1 MFVPLCVIAPR
12 PLVPLEVADELRRP
26 RRAASI
32 GEAAVRRVG
41 FLLFAAVAALLATA
55 QPAAAQGLIWHA
67 NPNNPVY
74 CDVPVTVND
83 QGVPFDPPLQQSI
96 GRMIQFEVPI
106 RRGVHERFDVELVA
120 VEGLHQLPPNTTNP
134 VADFFARHPQ
144 AHFAYQFAPIAT
156 INDCDGNGVYALGP
170 GNPPCWG
177 APVAT
182 IRTDVVPAPLP
193 ADIRSSV
200 PFNCVPLP
208 RFIVTVSAPPLLNGG
223 VFGIRIRGENR
234 GLLLAMSA
242 YADNQMVSG
251 HAWVHFMKKPL
262 PAQHIGF
269 ASHRAFG
276 KWNPAAVVMWGP
288 GVILNDRF
296 GFFDY
301 SAVYPVTVAEYNAAA
316 RVVNRDILAPP
327 RFHVPFG
334 TCIVWAAEVMNAAG
348 CPLPDTH
355 EGIFPT
361 PNAFVTD
368 CARIVALNGGKL
380 GRCGY
385 IISGPRPNLN
395 TVGPGANPRIIEEEL
410 LTDPEGAAMELGFEL
425 HRATLGTATLR
436 TGAPLNLE
444 IDRPED
450 SLVFVNF
457 GDGPSVFH
465 ESGPMTHAY
474 PSPGEYEVRV
484 MTLQQGR
491 VTDATLT
498 VHVQPKGSK
507 GATVHY
513 SIPGVPPVDPGSPS
527 PPIAMAAWERTF
539 PADVN
544 ADWIADGN
552 DLALVLAEW
561 GSTDSTPTDIDG
573 DGVVDAN
580 DLAIVLAGWGTG
592 PG

>member
-1 MFVPLCVIAPR
+1 
-12 PLVPLEVADELRRP
+12 
-26 RRAASI
+26 
-32 GEAAVRRVG
+32 
-41 FLLFAAVAALLATA
+41 
-55 QPAAAQGLIWHA
+55 
-67 NPNNPVY
+67 
-74 CDVPVTVND
+74 
-83 QGVPFDPPLQQSI
+83 
-96 GRMIQFEVPI
+96 
-106 RRGVHERFDVELVA
+106 
-120 VEGLHQLPPNTTNP
+120 
-134 VADFFARHPQ
+134 
-144 AHFAYQFAPIAT
+144 
-156 INDCDGNGVYALGP
+156 
-170 GNPPCWG
+170 
-177 APVAT
+177 
-182 IRTDVVPAPLP
+182 
-193 ADIRSSV
+193 
-200 PFNCVPLP
+200 
-208 RFIVTVSAPPLLNGG
+208 
-223 VFGIRIRGENR
+223 
-234 GLLLAMSA
+234 
-242 YADNQMVSG
+242 
-251 HAWVHFMKKPL
+251 
-262 PAQHIGF
+262 
-269 ASHRAFG
+269 
-276 KWNPAAVVMWGP
+276 
-288 GVILNDRF
+288 
-296 GFFDY
+296 
-301 SAVYPVTVAEYNAAA
+301 
-316 RVVNRDILAPP
+316 
-327 RFHVPFG
+327 
-334 TCIVWAAEVMNAAG
+334 
-348 CPLPDTH
+348 
-355 EGIFPT
+355 
-361 PNAFVTD
+361 
-368 CARIVALNGGKL
+368 
-380 GRCGY
+380 
-385 IISGPRPNLN
+385 
-395 TVGPGANPRIIEEEL
+395 
-410 LTDPEGAAMELGFEL
+410 MELGFEL

-436 TGAPLNLE
+436 PGAPLNLE